1 MPADPQPEC
10 IEVRMGHS
18 WANDAMGRGKKI
30 GEVIRRTKT
39 NLTLRQTEAEWEE
52 ALDDAIW
59 QVDIES
65 DPSIPA
71 EDRSLN
77 ARRSAERA
85 VRGAAG
91 HSTCEMGGQ
100 VRQCDARVDAP
111 HPLNVQQRR
120 FRWPYSHGP

>member
-1 MPADPQPEC
+1 MPADPQPEH

-18 WANDAMGRGKKI
+18 WANEAMGRDKKI
-30 GEVIRRTKT
+30 GKIIRRTKT

-71 EDRSLN
+71 EGRSLN
-77 ARRSAERA
+77 DRRAAERA
-85 VRGAAG
+85 VRALRAAAP
-91 HSTCEMGGQ
+91 
-100 VRQCDARVDAP
+100 ARWLDTFDSAT
-111 HPLNVQQRR
+111 PLSMRHIR
-120 FRWPYSHGP
+120 